1 MSHDAAYTPCI
12 RPENARFDALA
23 SRQVVKSTSAGVWEV
38 RVLAQCSSARCCPR
52 RTPPHGT
59 APCRGHVRVESC
71 AEHGRLAVRY

>member
-38 RVLAQCSSARCCPR
+38 RVLARCSSAPLLPTAHTYSHTAQH
-52 RTPPHGT
+52 RT
-59 APCRGHVRVESC
+59 VECC